1 MRVTQSMYYKTMNSN
16 SNNVTKG
23 LFDVNK
29 QISSGQKIQY
39 AYEGSE
45 TFINTLRLDDE
56 VATHTQVKNSA
67 SSAFKFSTQT
77 DTVLGD
83 FTKTLDSFKTKLI
96 SAANVGANSDNS
108 LDAIAKEL
116 RSMKNHLI
124 NLSNTSVNGSFL
136 FSGSATDTKPISQDG
151 SYNGNDA
158 DLKAF
163 FGADAN
169 QKYNISGSQLFLGEE
184 SRINRTI
191 TTNIALKDSRT
202 GQIANEDN
210 TLGDITNNSND
221 QTFYL
226 RGRNSDGSSI
236 KERFTLNSTAS
247 IKNLLQSVENSFLPN
262 SVNVSLDQGGNI
274 VIEDKRSG
282 SSKLDFQLVAGESI
296 EDDIDNLV
304 PSIEFNK
311 SALTSNSSVTG
322 SESAIYDRVFFSK
335 DGATLSS
342 NVSQTLNSDNSFAV
356 DSTKLSEVFSSLSSS
371 LDIEGKRLDGSTF
384 NINVTLGSPASVSGD
399 YNYNINNG
407 DGVDTNGADVTYRQ
421 FLDVINV
428 AINNQDPSTAPVV
441 PPAQNSYQSA
451 IQESNKFSEVELS
464 ADGKI
469 SFRDLNNNPTLA
481 DISIADSNSDDFS
494 NTNGAIATFQTNNA
508 LTIRD
513 PKTDFF
519 ARIEEAI
526 VAVESHNAYPDG
538 NDDNARNGG
547 IQNAIQIID
556 DVSEHV
562 FRTQSQTGA
571 QSNAIDSQIQRTDTL
586 IVTTQTLRSEIVD
599 TDIADSVL
607 RLNQLS
613 LNYQAMMST
622 ISRVS
627 QLSLVNYL

>member
-538 NDDNARNGG
+538 NGDNARNGG

-556 DVSEHV
+556 DLSEHV

-586 IVTTQTLRSEIVD
+586 IVTTQTLRSEFVD

-607 RLNQLS
+607 RLNQLT

-622 ISRVS
+622 ISRVA

>member
-39 AYEGSE
+39 AYEGTD

-67 SSAFKFSTQT
+67 TSAFKFSTQT

-83 FTKTLDSFKTKLI
+83 FTKTLGSFKTKLI
-96 SAANVGANSDNS
+96 SAANVGANSDDS

-124 NLSNTSVNGSFL
+124 NLSNTSINGSFL

-163 FGADAN
+163 FGADSN
-169 QKYNISGSQLFLGEE
+169 QKYNITGNQLFLGEE
-184 SRINRTI
+184 SRIKREI
-191 TTNIALKDSRT
+191 TTNIALKDSAT
-202 GQIANEDN
+202 GLIATEET
-210 TLGDITNNSND
+210 TLGDITNNTND

-236 KERFTLNSTAS
+236 KERFTLSSTAS
-247 IKNLLQSVENSFLPN
+247 IENLLQSVENAFAPD
-262 SVNVSLDQGGNI
+262 SVNVSLDKGGNI
-274 VIEDKRSG
+274 VIKDKQSG
-282 SSKLDFQLVAGESI
+282 SSKLDFQLVAGESV
-296 EDDIDNLV
+296 ENDIDNLV

-311 SALTSNSSVTG
+311 SALSANSSATG

-335 DGATLSS
+335 DGANLSS
-342 NVSQTLNSDNSFAV
+342 NVSQTLSSDNSFAV

-384 NINVTLGSPASVSGD
+384 NINVSLGSPASVSGD
-399 YNYNINNG
+399 YNYNISNG

-421 FLDVINV
+421 FLDVINN
-428 AINNQDPSTAPVV
+428 AINNQDPSSAPVV

-451 IQESNKFSEVELS
+451 IQESNKLSEVELS

-599 TDIADSVL
+599 TDIADSIL